1 MPLSR
6 TGSGCCFFVGRIRQ
20 NVNKRPHDQGP
31 LAKDYG
37 SSYPSRL
44 GYLAIYNTLRTYGY
58 DMSIIIRRIQHPQLK
73 NGDTRQDPLLDRPH
87 HERDWISMSPTY

>member
-6 TGSGCCFFVGRIRQ
+6 TGSGCCFFRWANSAKCKQTATSTKAR
-20 NVNKRPHDQGP
+20 GP

-37 SSYPSRL
+37 YFYPSRL

-58 DMSIIIRRIQHPQLK
+58 DMSNQK
-73 NGDTRQDPLLDRPH
+73 NSTTV
-87 HERDWISMSPTY
+87 EE